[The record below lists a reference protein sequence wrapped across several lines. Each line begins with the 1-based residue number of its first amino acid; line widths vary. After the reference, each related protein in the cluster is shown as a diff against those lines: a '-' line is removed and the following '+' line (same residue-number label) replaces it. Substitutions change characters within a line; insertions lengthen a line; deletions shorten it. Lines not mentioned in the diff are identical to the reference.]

1 MKRNYS
7 GKLTDWLTAK
17 EIAEVHACSL
27 RSLKMLASR
36 IANPRKALYD
46 CMEVTFPD
54 GHTAMMTRNNILNA
68 NPLLDDFEPDPLG
81 WRTGLTYRM
90 IRDCRMHGSPIAE
103 DHAAG
108 QTKGVRQ

>member
-1 MKRNYS
+1 MEKNYS
-7 GKLTDWLTAK
+7 GKLIDWLTAR
-17 EIAEVHACSL
+17 EIAVVRAGSL

-54 GHTAMMTRNNILNA
+54 GHTAMLTRNNILNIHR
-68 NPLLDDFEPDPLG
+68 LLDEFVPDPLG
-81 WRTGLTYRM
+81 WRTGRTFRM

-108 QTKGVRQ
+108 QTEGGRQ